1 MKLIGHQKEQLLQLR
16 IKDNVD
22 LAGLSLQ
29 LDLYKGLNFLLLVP
43 LNLFLN
49 NNLLI
54 ALILTAI
61 MDAEED

>member
-1 MKLIGHQKEQLLQLR
+1 MQLLQLK

-22 LAGLSLQ
+22 LAGPFPQ
-29 LDLYKGLNFLLLVP
+29 LDLYKELIISLKNLLP
-43 LNLFLN
+43 HFLN

-54 ALILTAI
+54 APIVMET